1 MSKSVKKVVGIV
13 AAIAVPFVAPAI
25 AGAIG
30 LSGAIGATLGS
41 AVTGAVLGG
50 VSSQLTGGDWRRGA
64 LLGGISGGIGGY
76 MQGTPA
82 SASAPVSE
90 AVPSYVAPGEAG
102 AAGLAEAGTTAGVT
116 GAEAAGGF
124 AGAAAP
130 TETFVGA
137 ATGAPVTEAVPT
149 YIAPEAAGAVT
160 GATPAGLS
168 NAVGV
173 PGGAP
178 VSQAV
183 PTYIAPTG
191 AANVSPAAGAV
202 TPGAWSASDEAV
214 LQSMRSATAAPTQTF
229 MQALKQ
235 VPSAIAAKF
244 RDPNALADLTL
255 RAAGLIAGSIIA
267 GDGLSAEEQKLL
279 DAQRKELE
287 YLQANNQALF
297 QERLNQARG
306 LLGEAK
312 YFDPNYFG
320 LQQAAGVQLRGARA
334 KEEALAGIDPRR
346 AGLRAAE
353 ERRANLAIGRDVG
366 TAYSQGYQQGV
377 EGRTG
382 LLQAGLQQLPTG
394 APATAL
400 GSYGQTLAN
409 MYGGAAGRQAQTQ
422 QNIGALFE
430 SFRSPYQTEE
440 DRKRDSVARQG
451 LFG

>member
-13 AAIAVPFVAPAI
+13 AAVAIPFAAPAI

-64 LLGGISGGIGGY
+64 LLGGLSGGIGGY

-82 SASAPVSE
+82 SASAPVTE
-90 AVPSYVAPGEAG
+90 AVPSYIAPGEAG
-102 AAGLAEAGTTAGVT
+102 AAGLAEAGAVGETVAT
-116 GAEAAGGF
+116 GAGGF

-130 TETFVGA
+130 AESFVGA
-137 ATGAPVTEAVPT
+137 TTGVPATPGGFFSPSGGGAALTQGANAATAGLTPAATAGT
-149 YIAPEAAGAVT
+149 AAGTA
-160 GATPAGLS
+160 
-168 NAVGV
+168 
-173 PGGAP
+173 
-178 VSQAV
+178 
-183 PTYIAPTG
+183 
-191 AANVSPAAGAV
+191 
-202 TPGAWSASDEAV
+202 
-214 LQSMRSATAAPTQTF
+214 ATAAPTTF
-229 MQALKQ
+229 MQALRR
-235 VPSAIAAKF
+235 VPEAVAAKF

-255 RAAGLIAGSIIA
+255 RAAGLMAGSAIAGS
-267 GDGLSAEEQKLL
+267 GLSPEEEALL
-279 DAQRKELE
+279 QAQRQELE

-366 TAYSQGYQQGV
+366 TAYSQGYQRGV

-382 LLQAGLQQLPTG
+382 LLQSGLQQLPTS

-400 GSYGQTLAN
+400 GSYGAQLAN
-409 MYGGAAGRQAQTQ
+409 MYGTAAGRQAQTQ
-422 QNIGALFE
+422 QDIGSLFE
-430 SFRSPYQTEE
+430 SMRSPYQTEE
-440 DRKRDSVARQG
+440 ERQRGSMARQG

>member
-13 AAIAVPFVAPAI
+13 AAIAIPFAAPAI

-64 LLGGISGGIGGY
+64 LLGGLSGGIGGY
-76 MQGTPA
+76 MQGA
-82 SASAPVSE
+82 QAGAGAPVTE

-124 AGAAAP
+124 AGATTP
-130 TETFVGA
+130 TSTFVDAAGA
-137 ATGAPVTEAVPT
+137 ATGAPVSEAVPAFV
-149 YIAPEAAGAVT
+149 APT
-160 GATPAGLS
+160 GATAAPSAGLS

-173 PGGAP
+173 AGGAP
-178 VSQAV
+178 VSEAV
-183 PTYIAPTG
+183 PAFVAPTG
-191 AANVSPAAGAV
+191 AATPAATAATGAG
-202 TPGAWSASDEAV
+202 TA
-214 LQSMRSATAAPTQTF
+214 ATAAPQTF

-235 VPSAIAAKF
+235 VPSTIAAKF
-244 RDPNALADLTL
+244 RDPSALADLTL
-255 RAAGLIAGSIIA
+255 RAAGLMAGSAIA

-279 DAQRKELE
+279 AAQRQELE

-409 MYGGAAGRQAQTQ
+409 MYSGAAGRQAQTQ
-422 QNIGALFE
+422 QDIGALFE
-430 SFRSPYQTEE
+430 SFRSPYRTEE
-440 DRKRDSVARQG
+440 ERNRSNIARQG

>member
-13 AAIAVPFVAPAI
+13 AAVAIPFAAPAI

-64 LLGGISGGIGGY
+64 LLGGLSGGIGGY

-82 SASAPVSE
+82 SASAPVTE

-102 AAGLAEAGTTAGVT
+102 AAGLAEAGAGVGETVAT
-116 GAEAAGGF
+116 GAGGAGGF
-124 AGAAAP
+124 AGATAP
-130 TETFVGA
+130 AESFVGA
-137 ATGAPVTEAVPT
+137 TTGAPVMEAVPS
-149 YIAPEAAGAVT
+149 YIAPEAASAGVSSTPGGFFSPSGGGAALT
-160 GATPAGLS
+160 QGANAATAGLTPATTAG
-168 NAVGV
+168 
-173 PGGAP
+173 
-178 VSQAV
+178 
-183 PTYIAPTG
+183 T
-191 AANVSPAAGAV
+191 AAGTA
-202 TPGAWSASDEAV
+202 
-214 LQSMRSATAAPTQTF
+214 ATAAPTTF
-229 MQALKQ
+229 MQALRR
-235 VPSAIAAKF
+235 VPEAVAAKF

-255 RAAGLIAGSIIA
+255 RAAGLMAGSAIAGS
-267 GDGLSAEEQKLL
+267 GLSPEEEALL
-279 DAQRKELE
+279 QAQRQELE

-366 TAYSQGYQQGV
+366 TAYSQGYQRGV

-382 LLQAGLQQLPTG
+382 LLQSGLQQLPSS

-400 GSYGQTLAN
+400 GSYGQQLAN
-409 MYGGAAGRQAQTQ
+409 MYDTAAGRQAATQ
-422 QNIGALFE
+422 KYIGGFLG
-430 SFRSPYQTEE
+430 SLQSPYQTEE
-440 DRKRDSVARQG
+440 ERDRNSVSRQG